1 MSAIT
6 LGGDLVHYE
15 VLGRGR
21 PVYLVHGWIGSW
33 RYWVPTMQ
41 QLQSK
46 YRVYAIDL
54 FGFGDSGKNESK
66 YSLDHQ
72 VQMLLDFMKNMGQPK
87 IALVGHGLGALVAIE
102 IARRDPD
109 SVPRLAL
116 VNPPLFDPGDLET
129 RIPAGRPVALT
140 DNRSAASGVPANEAT
155 IMNASSA
162 MRAALLEASKART
175 QGELAAAAAQ
185 LAALENQVSNYSTP
199 GTGNP
204 LIEKI
209 GGVDLEALLG
219 RCFKRSEPEY
229 DKLLVDVNKTDLKAV
244 RQSIKNFDSG
254 RLLDTVRLLPMTT
267 IIIHG
272 TDDVVMEQPSDDIWN
287 YVTAEKDD
295 TMLPIPLRGIR
306 HFPMLEYERFPRL
319 VNDFLDVPSLN
330 ELEIKE
336 RWRRRTR

>member
-21 PVYLVHGWIGSW
+21 PVYLLHSWIGSW

-41 QLQSK
+41 QLQAK

-54 FGFGDSGKNESK
+54 FGFGDSGKNESR
-66 YSLDHQ
+66 YTLDHQ
-72 VQMLLDFMKNMGQPK
+72 VHMVVDFMEDMGQPK

-102 IARRDPD
+102 IARRDPER
-109 SVPRLAL
+109 VPRLVL
-116 VNPPLFDPGDLET
+116 VNPPLFDPGDLT
-129 RIPAGRPVALT
+129 SRIPAGRPVALT
-140 DNRSAASGVPANEAT
+140 DNHPIPGTVANPEAT

-162 MRAALLEASKART
+162 MRAALLEASKAR
-175 QGELAAAAAQ
+175 QSEVASAAAQ
-185 LAALENQVSNYSTP
+185 LAALENQDSRRTTSATS
-199 GTGNP
+199 NP

-209 GGVDLEALLG
+209 GGSDLETLLA

-229 DKLLVDVNKTDLKAV
+229 EKLVVDVNKADPKAV
-244 RQSIKNFDSG
+244 KTSVMSFDSG
-254 RLLDTVRLLPMTT
+254 RLLDTIRLLPKPV

-272 TDDVVMEQPSDDIWN
+272 TDDTVLEQPGEEIWN
-287 YVTAEKDD
+287 YITAEKDD
-295 TMLPIPLRGIR
+295 LLPIPLQGVR

-319 VNDFLDVPSLN
+319 VSDFLDTPNIS

-336 RWRRRTR
+336 RWKRRTR